1 MSNIDLLKVAPRVAP
16 TSSLARDAVLREVD
30 AAIASGEIVTLS
42 AEESRRFLHALDTP
56 FQPNAR
62 LAKAMAQ
69 AAQLETLT
77 ER

>member
-1 MSNIDLLKVAPRVAP
+1 MSNIVPQQVALRGAP
-16 TSSLARDAVLREVD
+16 SSSLARDAD
-30 AAIASGEIVTLS
+30 ATVASGEIVTLS
-42 AEESRRFLHALDTP
+42 AAESRHFLHALDTP